1 MKKAVIFD
9 MYGVLVHRNFF
20 IAERENDK
28 VVAIVRELKEQG
40 VRLFLLSNIFIWDS
54 AHFLRKFPS
63 LQLFEKC
70 YFSSDTGFAK
80 PSPAAYQKVLEE
92 NGLEPKDCVFFDD
105 TKANVE
111 GARALGIEAH
121 VFEDAAAVRSV
132 WGLV

>member
-9 MYGVLVHRNFF
+9 MYGVLVRRNFF
-20 IAERENDK
+20 IAERENDE
-28 VVAIVRELKEQG
+28 VVAIVKELKERG

-70 YFSSDTGFAK
+70 YFSSDTGLAK

-92 NGLEPKDCVFFDD
+92 NGLNPEDCVFFDD
-105 TKANVE
+105 TRANVE
-111 GARALGIEAH
+111 GAKALGIETH
-121 VFEDAAAVRSV
+121 VFEDVTAVRKV
-132 WGLV
+132 LGM